1 MTKLSIAELKAM
13 KRADA
18 EKRRQAKL
26 DIGEI
31 PVIVSW
37 EKINSEDPI
46 WDVTIQGSNDKMKI
60 EDIRD
65 ITDYRRFTDQC
76 AKQLNMFFMP
86 VKQATWA
93 SMLRDAR
100 PKMTEKQ
107 ADEDTTRKGQFREL
121 LETFLTNRMRGKER
135 EDLLRG
141 APWEDEKSR
150 RRYFTMGSLATFLE
164 REGMRNVDRKEIA
177 AFIKALGGGPQGLT
191 IKNKRIRCWWVP
203 SDAVDEAPE
212 LAAPDLPESEI

>member
-26 DIGEI
+26 DIREI

-37 EKINSEDPI
+37 EKINSDEPI
-46 WDVTIQGSNDKMKI
+46 WNVFIQGGNDAIKI
-60 EDIRD
+60 KEIRD

-76 AKQLNMFFMP
+76 AKQLSMFFMP
-86 VKQATWA
+86 VKQVAWA
-93 SMLRDAR
+93 GMLRDAR
-100 PKMTEKQ
+100 PKMTEVQ
-107 ADEDTTRKGQFREL
+107 AEEDTTRVGQFREL
-121 LETFLTNRMRGKER
+121 LETFLTNRMRGKTR

-141 APWEDEKSR
+141 APWEDEKSS

-164 REGMRNVDRKEIA
+164 RQGMRSVDRKEIA
-177 AFIKALGGGPQGLT
+177 ALIRALGGEPQLLT
-191 IKNKRIRCWWVP
+191 IKNKRTRCWWVP

-212 LAAPDLPESEI
+212 LAAPDLPEPGL

>member
-1 MTKLSIAELKAM
+1 MTKPSIGKLKTM
-13 KRADA
+13 QADA
-18 EKRRQAKL
+18 EQDQQAKF
-26 DIGEI
+26 DFGEI
-31 PVIVSW
+31 PVIVNW
-37 EKINSEDPI
+37 EKINSEEPT
-46 WDVTIQGSNDKMKI
+46 WNVTIQGSNVKMKI
-60 EDIRD
+60 KDIRD

-86 VKQATWA
+86 VKQAIWA

-107 ADEDTTRKGQFREL
+107 ADEDTTREGQFREL
-121 LETFLTNRMRGKER
+121 LETFLTNRLRGKER

-150 RRYFTMGSLATFLE
+150 RRYFTMGPLEKFLE
-164 REGMRNVDRKEIA
+164 MQRMRNVDRKEIA
-177 AFIKALGGGPQGLT
+177 TWIRALGGGPQGLT
-191 IKNKRIRCWWVP
+191 IKNKRTRCWWVP

-212 LAAPDLPESEI
+212 LTLPDMPEPGI

>member
-1 MTKLSIAELKAM
+1 M

-26 DIGEI
+26 DIGDIPEI
-31 PVIVSW
+31 VKW
-37 EKINSEDPI
+37 EKINSEKPI
-46 WDVTIQGSNDKMKI
+46 WYLSIRGSNATMTI
-60 EDIRD
+60 TDIRD

-86 VKQATWA
+86 VEQAIWA

-107 ADEDTTRKGQFREL
+107 ADEDTTQKGQFREE

-141 APWEDEKSR
+141 APWEDEENKR
-150 RRYFTMGSLATFLE
+150 HYFTMGPLATFLE
-164 REGMRNVDRKEIA
+164 RKGMRKVERKDIA
-177 AFIKALGGGPQGLT
+177 TWIRALGGGPQGLT
-191 IKNKRIRCWWVP
+191 IKNHRQRCWWVP
-203 SDAVDEAPE
+203 SDAIDEAPE
-212 LAAPDLPESEI
+212 LAPPDIPEPGI